1 MYRIFIVEDDAAI
14 AGVIRRH
21 LEGWGYTVRCAE
33 RFDDVLSEFAA
44 FDPHLVLLDI
54 SLPFFNGYHWCQEIR
69 RVSKAPILFLTSAS
83 DNVNVVMAMQLGG
96 DDLLA
101 KPFDLQV
108 LSAKVQALLRRA
120 YDFGPSSHLLSCGA
134 AVLNVSDGTLDA
146 HGQRVELTRN
156 ECRILQLLLEHKGEI
171 VSRDALMTRLWES
184 DSFVDENTLTVNI
197 ARLRRKLEAAGLP
210 DFIRTRKD
218 IWWRGD
224 GMLTAY
230 LKRQWKLLLLLAGAV
245 AVFAA
250 VFALY
255 SLPVEAVAYAGLLC
269 LMLGLVLFALGYS
282 AFLRRHRELEGLL
295 RKVHE
300 SVLPL
305 PPPRGVLEA
314 DYQALLRAVCADR
327 VRLAAENRD
336 RLEDMTDYYTLWAH
350 QIKTPI
356 AAARLLLQEDPGA
369 VGTEVEV
376 ELLKIEQY
384 VDMVLGYLRLD
395 SESTDYVLR
404 DTDLDGL
411 LRQAVRKFA
420 RMFILKKITLD
431 FRETGRTVLT
441 DGKWLSFV
449 VEQVLSNALKY
460 TPAGG
465 RIRIYGDGETL
476 VIADSGI
483 GIRPEDLPRVFEKG
497 FTGYN
502 GREDKKSTGIGLYLC
517 RRVMDRLNHGISIV
531 SRPGQG
537 TLVRLDL
544 SRGRR
549 VVE

>member
-1 MYRIFIVEDDAAI
+1 
-14 AGVIRRH
+14 
-21 LEGWGYTVRCAE
+21 
-33 RFDDVLSEFAA
+33 
-44 FDPHLVLLDI
+44 
-54 SLPFFNGYHWCQEIR
+54 
-69 RVSKAPILFLTSAS
+69 
-83 DNVNVVMAMQLGG
+83 
-96 DDLLA
+96 
-101 KPFDLQV
+101 
-108 LSAKVQALLRRA
+108 
-120 YDFGPSSHLLSCGA
+120 
-134 AVLNVSDGTLDA
+134 
-146 HGQRVELTRN
+146 
-156 ECRILQLLLEHKGEI
+156 
-171 VSRDALMTRLWES
+171 
-184 DSFVDENTLTVNI
+184 
-197 ARLRRKLEAAGLP
+197 
-210 DFIRTRKD
+210 
-218 IWWRGD
+218 
-224 GMLTAY
+224 MLTAY

-255 SLPVEAVAYAGLLC
+255 DLPVEAVAYAGLLC
-269 LMLGLVLFALGYS
+269 LALGLLLFALGYS

-305 PPPRGVLEA
+305 PPPRGALEA

-356 AAARLLLQEDPGA
+356 AAARLLLQENPGA
-369 VGTEVEV
+369 VGAEVEV

-384 VDMVLGYLRLD
+384 VEMVLGYLRLD
-395 SESTDYVLR
+395 SESTDCVLR

-431 FRETGRTVLT
+431 LQETDRTVLT
-441 DGKWLSFV
+441 DEKWLSFV

-465 RIRIYGDGETL
+465 RIRVYGDGETL
-476 VIADSGI
+476 VIADNGI
-483 GIRPEDLPRVFEKG
+483 GIREEDLPRVFEKG

-517 RRVMDRLNHGISIV
+517 RRVMDRLNHSISIV

>member
-1 MYRIFIVEDDAAI
+1 
-14 AGVIRRH
+14 
-21 LEGWGYTVRCAE
+21 
-33 RFDDVLSEFAA
+33 
-44 FDPHLVLLDI
+44 
-54 SLPFFNGYHWCQEIR
+54 
-69 RVSKAPILFLTSAS
+69 
-83 DNVNVVMAMQLGG
+83 
-96 DDLLA
+96 
-101 KPFDLQV
+101 
-108 LSAKVQALLRRA
+108 
-120 YDFGPSSHLLSCGA
+120 
-134 AVLNVSDGTLDA
+134 
-146 HGQRVELTRN
+146 
-156 ECRILQLLLEHKGEI
+156 
-171 VSRDALMTRLWES
+171 
-184 DSFVDENTLTVNI
+184 
-197 ARLRRKLEAAGLP
+197 
-210 DFIRTRKD
+210 
-218 IWWRGD
+218 
-224 GMLTAY
+224 MLTAY

-460 TPAGG
+460 TPRRG
-465 RIRIYGDGETL
+465 
-476 VIADSGI
+476 
-483 GIRPEDLPRVFEKG
+483 PHPDL
-497 FTGYN
+497 
-502 GREDKKSTGIGLYLC
+502 
-517 RRVMDRLNHGISIV
+517 
-531 SRPGQG
+531 
-537 TLVRLDL
+537 
-544 SRGRR
+544 RGRR
-549 VVE
+549 DAGDRRQRHRYPAGGPAPGVREGLHRLQRPGGQEVHRHRAVPVPPGDGPAEPRDLHRLPPRAGDAGAAGPLPGPTGGGVTQCDETVRNRAGL